1 MDMGKSLSSLPRV
14 HSVRDL
20 WGSYILP
27 VVSIYLF
34 WLYCNKFLGMSVD
47 YLSTMTRDITIA
59 GNQMNTSYYPMEKLS
74 LVVGGVILI
83 CFLLVQ
89 NDVPTF
95 VRELKRRDIN
105 VTARLKSSI
114 SECSVSIFGILCFV
128 ISYFLLTSVLELSPG
143 SQTPFFFFGGA
154 IVSGIILLQNN
165 LSKIL
170 SWSWIRSIDSS
181 ILARDNLSLAV
192 PLISII
198 VFIALTL
205 NLALIPAISKDVP
218 WFLSLIILITTL
230 YWSWRISKENMKP
243 AVQSKRTAALAY
255 LVFLPFILYLFL
267 RVLYLMHDPNP
278 VMQNRWEVQFDFMD
292 KVNTFKIN
300 PWPIEVSANADS
312 RWLFL
317 KAAIINSV
325 RVTLLSIVL
334 CLILGTIVGVTRLS
348 NNKLAS
354 TMATVYVEI
363 FRNLPLAVLLFLIS
377 TQFGIQAPLFIEE
390 RFLLGGAVFYSNQG
404 IWFVTVAS
412 YQRLLMGLTC
422 LALLRVALRF
432 IDRIE
437 PRNTISPG
445 TLSGH
450 LRRPFSALGW
460 RIEVLV
466 ADLLL
471 VLAVLIFIDYLVPFV
486 STHGGGTEAFT
497 AMALLVYAL
506 SITSKIDDDG
516 INSLQIDDSESGLR
530 KRFSIWVAGFSIA
543 LGIALSKG
551 ISAPKMLKD
560 WNGDGVIDSP
570 GTWDIAAGS
579 GFEITPFFL
588 AMILGLTLF
597 TASTV
602 AEIVRGSIQSLPRGQ
617 VEAAISLSLN
627 PYQRLRLVILP
638 QALRSMVP
646 LLNNQFMN
654 VWKNSSL
661 AVIVAYSDIFY
672 VVLVMMNNVG
682 KLIPLFLLL
691 LFTYQVGSLAI
702 SAVMNWYN
710 SRVTMVKI

>member
-1 MDMGKSLSSLPRV
+1 MDIGKSLSSLPRV

-20 WGSYILP
+20 CGSYVLP
-27 VVSIYLF
+27 LISIYLF
-34 WLYCNKFLGMSVD
+34 WLYCNKFLGMSLD

-74 LVVGGVILI
+74 LAVGGVILI

-95 VRELKRRDIN
+95 VRELRRRDIN
-105 VTARLKSSI
+105 MITRIKSSI
-114 SECSVSIFGILCFV
+114 SKCSISIFAILCFV
-128 ISYFLLTSVLELSPG
+128 ISYILLTSVLELSPS

-154 IVSGIILLQNN
+154 IVAGIILLQDN

-170 SWSWIRSIDSS
+170 SWNRIRSIDST
-181 ILARDNLSLAV
+181 DMMENLSLAV
-192 PLISII
+192 PVVSIT

-205 NLALIPAISKDVP
+205 NLSLIPAISQDVP
-218 WFLSLIILITTL
+218 LFLSLIILITTL
-230 YWSWRISKENMKP
+230 YWGWRISKEDMKP
-243 AVQSKRTAALAY
+243 VVQSKRTAALAY
-255 LVFLPFILYLFL
+255 LAFLPFIMYLLL
-267 RVLYLMHDPNP
+267 RVLYLQHDPNP

-334 CLILGTIVGVTRLS
+334 CLILGTIIGVTRLS
-348 NNKLAS
+348 TNKLAS

-404 IWFVTVAS
+404 IWFVTVGS
-412 YQRLLMGLTC
+412 YQRLVMGLTG

-450 LRRPFSALGW
+450 LRRPFSTLGW

-471 VLAVLIFIDYLVPFV
+471 ILAALIFIDYLVPFV
-486 STHGGGTEAFT
+486 STHGGGIEAFI
-497 AMALLVYAL
+497 AMVLLVYAL
-506 SITSKIDDDG
+506 SVTSKIDDDG

-530 KRFSIWVAGFSIA
+530 KRFSIWVAGISIA

-551 ISAPKMLKD
+551 LSWPEYVKD

-570 GTWDIAAGS
+570 GSWDIAAGS

-588 AMILGLTLF
+588 AMMLGLTLF

-710 SRVTMVKI
+710 SRVTRVKI